1 MNSKIQDI
9 ISASISVKQQVL
21 ADEQL
26 LQVIDAATQA
36 CITALRTASINTG
49 VLSGKL
55 LPALRYSKS
64 QRAIFIFAFTLFI
77 AISIA
82 TSD

>member
-26 LQVIDAATQA
+26 IQVIDAATQA
-36 CITALRTASINTG
+36 CITALRNGTQCIEG
-49 VLSGKL
+49 
-55 LPALRYSKS
+55 LRHNRLQS
-64 QRAIFIFAFTLFI
+64 
-77 AISIA
+77 
-82 TSD
+82 